1 MQELSNG
8 SLSKSLEVTGV
19 DGLRKVIRYVVLIML
34 FESSPWSV
42 QLLQEAVYDSLNA
55 VSPSQGQ

>member
-19 DGLRKVIRYVVLIML
+19 DGLVKVIRYVVSIML

-42 QLLQEAVYDSLNA
+42 QLLRGAVHDSLNA